1 MTAPDGRA
9 KDAFREPGP
18 VVVLR
23 AGAHARRVA
32 WGRPWQ
38 TGTAAYWT
46 ALTALDPISCAADPY
61 RHRLGRTLAEETA
74 ACVLGGFGQP
84 YETGLA
90 AYRAVREA
98 GLLDGPPSAGRIRAV
113 LLRPLP
119 VAGATRRYR
128 FPAQRAERLAGALEF
143 LRGQRPPDGARDIR
157 DWLTG
162 APGIGPKTASWIVR
176 NHFGSDDVAVLDIH
190 VVRAGAAAG
199 VFDPSWTPA
208 GHYRVLEGLFLAW
221 AAAGGVSAADLD
233 AVIWR
238 EQAAAARAPRHA
250 RSA

>member
-1 MTAPDGRA
+1 VTVTANPHADPFG
-9 KDAFREPGP
+9 DPGP

-23 AGAHARRVA
+23 SGAQTRPVS

-46 ALTALDPISCAADPY
+46 ALTALDGIAGGGPG
-61 RHRLGRTLAEETA
+61 RHRLGATLAEETA
-74 ACVLGGFGQP
+74 ACILGGFGQP

-90 AYRAVREA
+90 AFHAVRDA
-98 GLLDGPPSAGRIRAV
+98 GMLDGAPSADRIRAV
-113 LLRPLP
+113 LLQPLP
-119 VAGATRRYR
+119 VGGTLRRYR
-128 FPAQRAERLAGALEF
+128 FPAQRAARLAGALAF
-143 LRGQRPPDGARDIR
+143 LQNCEPPRDARELR

-176 NHFGSDDVAVLDIH
+176 NQLGSDDIAVLDVH

-208 GHYRVLEGLFLAW
+208 GHYALLEGMFLGW

>member
-1 MTAPDGRA
+1 VTAADCPPADL
-9 KDAFREPGP
+9 FRDPGP

-23 AGAHARRVA
+23 SGPLTRRVA

-46 ALTALDPISCAADPY
+46 ALTALDGVAGDGAD
-61 RHRLGRTLAEETA
+61 RHRLGATLAEEAA
-74 ACVLGGFGQP
+74 ACILGGFGLP
-84 YETGLA
+84 FETGLA
-90 AYRAVREA
+90 AFRAVRDA
-98 GLLDGPPSAGRIRAV
+98 GLLDGPPSCDRIRAV

-119 VAGATRRYR
+119 VGDARRRYR
-128 FPAQRAERLAGALEF
+128 FPEQRAARLAGALEF
-143 LRGQRPPDGARDIR
+143 LRERQPPQGAREMR

-162 APGIGPKTASWIVR
+162 APGVGPKTASWIVR
-176 NHFGSDDVAVLDIH
+176 NHLGSDDIAVLDVHI
-190 VVRAGAAAG
+190 VRAGAAAG
-199 VFDPSWTPA
+199 VFDATWTPA
-208 GHYRVLEGLFLAW
+208 NHYTILEGMFLAW
-221 AAAGGVSAADLD
+221 AAAGEVSAADLD